1 MDTATVDP
9 SLPPVKRRY
18 DGGRRRARAG
28 EARRRVLDAA
38 RRLFLERGY
47 AATTV
52 AALAADAGVSVE
64 SVYKVFGSKARLV
77 LALFHDAVAGHGSES
92 AELRADRLSTD
103 ESDPRRRL
111 RGFGNL
117 VAEVTPRV
125 APLMLLVRAAAQT
138 DAELRDIWEQML
150 SERLERTAGHARA
163 LADGGHLRPGV
174 TVDEARD
181 VLWLYNAP
189 EVYELMVIRRQ
200 WSPRRFGDWV
210 GKAYVAALLSDASGS
225 AV

>member
-1 MDTATVDP
+1 MDTATVNSSP
-9 SLPPVKRRY
+9 IPVKRPY
-18 DGGRRRARAG
+18 DAGRRRARAE

-52 AALAADAGVSVE
+52 AAVAADAGVSVE
-64 SVYKVFGSKARLV
+64 SVYKAFGSKARLV
-77 LALFHDAVAGHGSES
+77 LALFHDAVAGHGPES
-92 AELRADRLSTD
+92 AELRADRLSAG

-111 RGFGNL
+111 RGFGDL

-125 APLMLLVRAAAQT
+125 APLMLLIRAAAQA
-138 DAELRDIWEQML
+138 DAELRDVWEQML
-150 SERLERTAGHARA
+150 SERLARMAGHARA
-163 LADGGHLRPGV
+163 LAEGGHLRPGV
-174 TVDEARD
+174 TVEEARD

-210 GKAYVAALLSDASGS
+210 GEAYVAALLNQASES
-225 AV
+225 TA